1 MAAASNVG
9 QKLDIL
15 VKAAELTKDL
25 RKPEQAAVIGLLKL
39 DPKSIEDETTR
50 LQIMG
55 VQQSLTEKIKSGV
68 IDHSMLETVNAI
80 HRQYVASKQGGR
92 RKRRKS
98 RKTKRKRRKSR
109 KRRKKR
115 TKKKALS
122 RKLKRKKTKRRR

>member
-1 MAAASNVG
+1 
-9 QKLDIL
+9 
-15 VKAAELTKDL
+15 
-25 RKPEQAAVIGLLKL
+25 
-39 DPKSIEDETTR
+39 
-50 LQIMG
+50 MG

-109 KRRKKR
+109 KRRRRKR

>member
-1 MAAASNVG
+1 MAAASNFG

-25 RKPEQAAVIGLLKL
+25 REPEQAAVIGLLKL

-68 IDHSMLETVNAI
+68 IDLSMLETVNAI

-109 KRRKKR
+109 RRRKKR
-115 TKKKALS
+115 TKK
-122 RKLKRKKTKRRR
+122 RRRKTRR